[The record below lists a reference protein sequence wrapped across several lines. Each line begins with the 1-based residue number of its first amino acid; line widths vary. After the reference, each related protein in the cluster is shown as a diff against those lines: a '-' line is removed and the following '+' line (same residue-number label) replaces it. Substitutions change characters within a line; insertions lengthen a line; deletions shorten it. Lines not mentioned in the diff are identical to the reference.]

1 MSIMIKIT
9 RLFHICRQA
18 ALNSYFLSYLYL
30 IGKTISHTLLNA
42 ITMTSIFSK
51 PELVWFII
59 GLVLFLLELVL
70 PGFVIFFFGVGAW
83 VTALLCLI
91 ANPGINLQA
100 IVFAV
105 TSVLSLVLLRK
116 MIQRR
121 FFYSKDE
128 LSKDVE
134 DEFTGREAVATMD
147 FKPGHTG
154 KVEFKG
160 TTWKAESTESIVK
173 GQTVIIKSKENFKL
187 FIEPKK

>member
-1 MSIMIKIT
+1 
-9 RLFHICRQA
+9 
-18 ALNSYFLSYLYL
+18 
-30 IGKTISHTLLNA
+30 
-42 ITMTSIFSK
+42 MTSFFSK